1 MWYNSTYVETLP
13 GHASNCPKL
22 KRTPHGEIRGT
33 QIGCYL
39 IMKG

>member
-22 KRTPHGEIRGT
+22 KRTPNGGDKGA
-33 QIGCYL
+33 GCVT
-39 IMKG
+39 